1 MTRTVTRRRRPLP
14 SRRAGEG
21 HRARERRIVALSP
34 SEVRVTGTDKATGLP
49 TEFTALVLRY
59 GVLDDYWT
67 KFRYGVFAA
76 SLEERMPRAV
86 WSHDWSDPIGIY
98 DDVVSDTEDGG
109 LVLHARFADFE
120 HVPSARRAASL
131 MADGIIDQFSVGFY
145 READEDDPDT
155 PGVVWITR
163 GELVEASPVLAAA
176 VPGTAL
182 VGMRSSGSGLLVPME
197 DVERIIVSL
206 TSGDIGL
213 TDALVAARDAA
224 ESGDPAGS
232 DAEDDEDDPD
242 DDDDDETAQ
251 DVQGTTDA
259 SDTPDGSAGPSG
271 DNLDG
276 DPGTSDAHT
285 DDTDDGGAADADDG
299 DPDTELLL
307 DDIDAALGVLNIDA
321 ALAVLP

>member
-21 HRARERRIVALSP
+21 RRGRERRIVALSP

-49 TEFTALVLRY
+49 TEFTAVVLRY

-67 KFRYGVFAA
+67 KFRYGVFAE
-76 SLEERMPRAV
+76 SLEQRMPRAV

-145 READEDDPDT
+145 RDADEDDPDV

-206 TSGDIGL
+206 STGDIGL

-224 ESGDPAGS
+224 ESGDPADP
-232 DAEDDEDDPD
+232 DAEADTDVEDDPD
-242 DDDDDETAQ
+242 VEDDQDDEETAQ
-251 DVQGTTDA
+251 DVQGTADA
-259 SDTPDGSAGPSG
+259 SDTPDGAAGPSG

-299 DPDTELLL
+299 DPATSLLL
-307 DDIDAALGVLNIDA
+307 DDIDAALGVLT
-321 ALAVLP
+321 